1 VIKLQDVSYVRLGT
15 ADLDGATKFATD
27 YLGLEISHCSKDA
40 VYLKSDQ
47 REHTLCYFHGS
58 PADQVAAF
66 VSAFYKT
73 LKWIATATT
82 DEIVNTV
89 PHEYFLGDREIYLK
103 ALKANLLVY
112 SKTGLITRQGMNS
125 ALNMLATF
133 DPELKGTKIDV
144 EKTFDDRFV
153 KKATVLLEDSNNAEL
168 ETHDRRP
175 EVDLETIRD

>member
-1 VIKLQDVSYVRLGT
+1 MRFPTSILVITRLQEDGSSGSHHSRPRVNYQLFGGT
-15 ADLDGATKFATD
+15 NPA
-27 YLGLEISHCSKDA
+27 A
-40 VYLKSDQ
+40 VLYAKQDFITANPNTIQAL
-47 REHTLCYFHGS
+47 
-58 PADQVAAF
+58 

-133 DPELKGTKIDV
+133 DPELKDTKIDLQ
-144 EKTFDDRFV
+144 KTFDDRFV

-168 ETHDRRP
+168 ETDDRRP